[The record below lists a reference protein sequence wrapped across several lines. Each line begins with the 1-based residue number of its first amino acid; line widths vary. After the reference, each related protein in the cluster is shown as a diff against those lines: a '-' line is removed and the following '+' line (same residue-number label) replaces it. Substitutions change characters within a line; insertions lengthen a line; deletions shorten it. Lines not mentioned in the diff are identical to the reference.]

1 MSDCCPPPVPGD
13 HAALRARQRRA
24 LWIVLAINAAMFFVE
39 IVAGWVAGSTA
50 LLADALDFLA
60 DSATYGLTL
69 YVLAKSLRW
78 KASAALAKGAA
89 MALFGVWVL
98 TEAITR
104 AFDPALPDAAVM
116 GGVGGLALAANLA
129 CAAILFWHR
138 GDDLNMRSVWL
149 CSRNDAI
156 GNLAVLA
163 AAAGVFATATAWPD
177 LAVGGVI
184 ATLELSAGVSIIRQA
199 LRELRAGSP
208 LAASALSPEQVRA
221 ND

>member
-1 MSDCCPPPVPGD
+1 MSQCCPPPFADG
-13 HAALRARQRRA
+13 HAGAQLRDRQRRA
-24 LWIVLAINAAMFFVE
+24 LWTVLAINATMFFVE
-39 IVAGWVAGSTA
+39 VVAGWVAGSTA

-78 KASAALAKGAA
+78 KAFAALAKGAA

-98 TEAITR
+98 TEAIAR
-104 AFDPALPDAAVM
+104 ASDPALPDAAMM
-116 GGVGGLALAANLA
+116 GAVGGLALAANMA
-129 CAAILFWHR
+129 CAAVLFWHR

-163 AAAGVFATATAWPD
+163 AAGGVFATATAWPD

-184 ATLELSAGVSIIRQA
+184 ATLALGAGLSIMRQA
-199 LRELRAGSP
+199 MHELRTGSP
-208 LAASALSPEQVRA
+208 AVRSADPVRA

>member
-1 MSDCCPPPVPGD
+1 MSQCCPPPVLDGD
-13 HAALRARQRRA
+13 ADAALLARQRRA

-39 IVAGWVAGSTA
+39 VVAGWFADSTA

-78 KASAALAKGAA
+78 KASAALAKGLG

-98 TEAITR
+98 SEAIAR
-104 AFDPALPDAAVM
+104 GFDPTLPDAAVM

-129 CAAILFWHR
+129 SAAILFWHR

-163 AAAGVFATATAWPD
+163 AAGGVFATATAWPD
-177 LAVGGVI
+177 LLVGGAI
-184 ATLELSAGVSIIRQA
+184 ATLALSAGVSIMRLA
-199 LRELRAGSP
+199 LRELRTGSP
-208 LAASALSPEQVRA
+208 VAATVRRGI
-221 ND
+221 